1 MNELDRLKRVVAV
14 CQKHGATI
22 DETVLAAA
30 TSGAACGER
39 WCLVAL
45 VSDGWAAVGVEV
57 APRDD
62 AGWRLR
68 VSARTEPQMERD
80 EAVTFARCID
90 RAVDLH
96 TRIAAVIVSDDE
108 AEAIGQREARN
119 DFRCGASKR
128 MSDDAVQW
136 TVGRALGRYA
146 DVLYK
151 ASDAARI
158 VDAAVA
164 AFRAEFGRLCAMS
177 EAEAQELAERRFE
190 GTK

>member
-1 MNELDRLKRVVAV
+1 MNELDRLNRVAAV
-14 CQKHGATI
+14 CREHGAAI
-22 DETVLAAA
+22 DESVLAAA

-80 EAVTFARCID
+80 EAVTFARRIE

-96 TRIAAVIVSDDE
+96 ARIAAVIVSDDE
-108 AEAIGQREARN
+108 AEAIGQREALN
-119 DFRCGASKR
+119 DYRGGTRKR
-128 MSDDAVQW
+128 MTDAAVRW
-136 TVGRALGRYA
+136 TVGQALARYA
-146 DVLYK
+146 DVPYR

-158 VDAAVA
+158 VDVAVT
-164 AFRAEFGRLCAMS
+164 AFRTEFARLCAMP
-177 EAEAQELAERRFE
+177 EAEALEIAERRFE
-190 GTK
+190 AAE